1 MNEQSH
7 STVRRL
13 TEAEKKNFIE
23 LSEGLSIHLS
33 RAKAL
38 TFIIRNALE
47 SPYDRETIQHCAQ
60 LLWIL
65 QDEIEAA
72 EIFTDNGGE

>member
-1 MNEQSH
+1 MAQ
-7 STVRRL
+7 L
-13 TEAEKKNFIE
+13 KKLNNIE

-47 SPYDRETIQHCAQ
+47 SPYDRETVQHCAQ
-60 LLWIL
+60 LLWMA

-72 EIFTDNGGE
+72 EILAENGGE

>member
-1 MNEQSH
+1 MAQ
-7 STVRRL
+7 L
-13 TEAEKKNFIE
+13 KKLNNIE

-47 SPYDRETIQHCAQ
+47 SPYDRETVQHCAQ
-60 LLWIL
+60 LLWMVHE
-65 QDEIEAA
+65 EIEAA
-72 EIFTDNGGE
+72 EILAENGGK